1 MYYHVVSL
9 RQSRQRLNLRIAYY
23 HAMTF
28 WNFSALSFVSLD
40 TKGYQPRT
48 FSGSCLNCPI
58 HILWCL
64 FKWNL
69 IWGSRGRKG
78 YHLLKECHGM
88 SRIGCDGSLPNSIS
102 DDTIGNWNHGHW
114 VQTRKFKL
122 HSQDAV
128 CWLIQDICITSWNL
142 LKFDAIALKHG
153 LNFFRRVWYDG
164 IYRGPNF
171 HIWGLRFWW
180 HSHSVN
186 WQPPS
191 QIFPQQNLNITASN

>member
-1 MYYHVVSL
+1 MQITARNL
-9 RQSRQRLNLRIAYY
+9 PLNHGEPQTDAVDITSFGIYAYLLRIFPHMYY

-28 WNFSALSFVSLD
+28 WNFSALSFISLD

-102 DDTIGNWNHGHW
+102 DDTIGNRN
-114 VQTRKFKL
+114 QSANCFLSASCER
-122 HSQDAV
+122 S
-128 CWLIQDICITSWNL
+128 
-142 LKFDAIALKHG
+142 
-153 LNFFRRVWYDG
+153 LNFLTWSHTQRQWFRT
-164 IYRGPNF
+164 
-171 HIWGLRFWW
+171 H
-180 HSHSVN
+180 
-186 WQPPS
+186 
-191 QIFPQQNLNITASN
+191 A